1 MAEWSNALALGAS
14 GEILVSSN
22 LTHVKNIFLLI
33 SRFIGRSRIYK
44 HIEMLTVLD
53 ATIDPVFGLRGLLV
67 FSGRSSFFLL
77 GGR

>member
-22 LTHVKNIFLLI
+22 LTHVKNNLLPI
-33 SRFIGRSRIYK
+33 SRLIGRSRIYK
-44 HIEMLTVLD
+44 HIEMSTVLY
-53 ATIDPVFGLRGLLV
+53 ATIDPVFGLRVLV

-77 GGR
+77 DGW